1 MPEIKHSSQL
11 KNWVAVNIIFM
22 VGSVFAIG
30 KYIQKVDNHIANGH
44 IHMSF
49 EKTQRLVLKED
60 YQKDLEVESENMR
73 EIKLDI
79 KDIQKDI
86 KKLLTIKK

>member
-1 MPEIKHSSQL
+1 
-11 KNWVAVNIIFM
+11 
-22 VGSVFAIG
+22 
-30 KYIQKVDNHIANGH
+30 
-44 IHMSF
+44 MSF
-49 EKTQRLVLKED
+49 EKTQRLVLKDD

-73 EIKLDI
+73 EIKIDI

>member
-30 KYIQKVDNHIANGH
+30 KYIQKVDNHIADDH

-49 EKTQRLVLKED
+49 EKTQRFVLKDD
-60 YQKDLEVESENMR
+60 YQKDVAIRPR
-73 EIKLDI
+73 EYERKLRRI
-79 KDIQKDI
+79 
-86 KKLLTIKK
+86 